1 MGLPGQKEKVAE
13 YLFKEIIAEDFPN
26 LGKELDVQVHKPNRS
41 PYLNGKRP
49 SSSHVIIKLS
59 GSVIKKHS
67 SRKPGEKIKYPPK
80 EHPLDPQQTSQQ
92 KPHRPGEWNDIF
104 KILKGKN
111 CHPKVFYLAKLPFRY
126 GEIKTFQDKQK
137 LREFTNSR
145 PALQEMLEEA
155 LSSEMKRQNTQ
166 NFG

>member
-104 KILKGKN
+104 KILKD
-111 CHPKVFYLAKLPFRY
+111 
-126 GEIKTFQDKQK
+126 KTACPGYSIQQSYSLDMKRRKGFTSQTK
-137 LREFTNSR
+137 LREF
-145 PALQEMLEEA
+145 
-155 LSSEMKRQNTQ
+155 LSLDLPYNKFLRRKELFYLK
-166 NFG
+166 

>member
-111 CHPKVFYLAKLPFRY
+111 CLPRILYPTKLLFRY
-126 GEIKTFQDKQK
+126 EEKKRLYQSNKAEGVPIT
-137 LREFTNSR
+137 R
-145 PALQEMLEEA
+145 PALQHIP
-155 LSSEMKRQNTQ
+155 
-166 NFG
+166 